1 MLVQHSFFG
10 VDDGKPNRFAME
22 KGLFTGEQ
30 LDFGKEKW
38 SFYMVLYELIG
49 TKMGQSWDVNEPTLQ
64 QTNIAMENC
73 LFIDGLSIKN
83 GYFSHSYAD
92 LWNVN
97 DGTWWFNIV

>member
-1 MLVQHSFFG
+1 
-10 VDDGKPNRFAME
+10 ME
-22 KGLFTGEQ
+22 NPTVCYGNGLFTCEQ
-30 LDFGKEKW
+30 LNFGKEKW
-38 SFYMVLYELIG
+38 SFHMVLYELIG

-83 GYFSHSYAD
+83 GDFSHSYAD

-97 DGTWWFNIV
+97 DGKWWFNIV